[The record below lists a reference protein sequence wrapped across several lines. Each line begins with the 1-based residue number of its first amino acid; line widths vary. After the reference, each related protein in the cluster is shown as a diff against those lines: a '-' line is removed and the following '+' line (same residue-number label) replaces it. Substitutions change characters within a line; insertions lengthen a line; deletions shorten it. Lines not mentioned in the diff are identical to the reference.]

1 MKNSRIYTA
10 LLTFVFRK
18 RVGFSFYLPI
28 FSWCFHFS
36 HLLNVHTFYLL
47 IIMYIWKVLMF
58 VLKSVS
64 VFIFPLCQPWD
75 SFLAFIFPSLSALSL
90 KVWSLDQEHQ
100 HHLGI
105 HQKCRFLESTKDLL
119 SQKLGSGPSRWLWCR
134 LEFANHWPNVQTLS
148 LN

>member
-1 MKNSRIYTA
+1 MKNSQNLHCFA
-10 LLTFVFRK
+10 HFCFPKESGLFF
-18 RVGFSFYLPI
+18 LPAH
-28 FSWCFHFS
+28 FFWCFHFS
-36 HLLNVHTFYLL
+36 HLLNVHTFYLF

>member
-1 MKNSRIYTA
+1 MNVLNFIKKSDDGEWDKKTI
-10 LLTFVFRK
+10 FVAASNHVKMIFIFITCLA
-18 RVGFSFYLPI
+18 FSFLY
-28 FSWCFHFS
+28 
-36 HLLNVHTFYLL
+36 V
-47 IIMYIWKVLMF
+47 YIWKVLMF

-64 VFIFPLCQPWD
+64 VFIFPLCQPRD